1 MRNGELVR
9 NGESVLKLD
18 PVKYICPD
26 HHVDLT
32 GQVRD
37 ALDED
42 DRPPL
47 AYPGRH
53 RPGAVARPSPFEVL
67 VTCPGPAGGTQ
78 PHQLACTG
86 TWTR

>member
-1 MRNGELVR
+1 MGNGKP
-9 NGESVLKLD
+9 VLKLD

-26 HHVDLT
+26 HHIDLT

-42 DRPPL
+42 DRPPV
-47 AYPGRH
+47 AYPVRH
-53 RPGAVARPSPFEVL
+53 RLSAGPFEVL
-67 VTCPGPAGGTQ
+67 VTCPGPAGGAQ